1 MDTSDNYPIYP
12 TQQLQNGSCLLRA
25 VRLVKE
31 KALIEYAESVGCGL
45 WSGGP
50 Q

>member
-12 TQQLQNGSCLLRA
+12 TQQLQKGACLLRA
-25 VRLVKE
+25 IRLVKE
-31 KALIEYAESVGCGL
+31 KALIEYAESVGV
-45 WSGGP
+45 WRGGP